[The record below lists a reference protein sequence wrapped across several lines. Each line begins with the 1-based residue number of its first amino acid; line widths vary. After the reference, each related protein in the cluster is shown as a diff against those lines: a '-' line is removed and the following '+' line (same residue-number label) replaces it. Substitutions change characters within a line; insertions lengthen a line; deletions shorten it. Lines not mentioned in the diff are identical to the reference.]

1 MWLDKRD
8 KILIEMSRLKL
19 ITQIKAFEQNETW
32 FLMILIWVLIKIRI
46 VLLQNNQS
54 NVMSLI

>member
-46 VLLQNNQS
+46 VLLQNSQS